1 MRGKLVRWLG
11 WVVVSLPIIFLFLFF
26 FYPLGN
32 IFRLSLTGAALA
44 ELLRRATYLRVIW
57 FTIWQAA
64 LSTGLTLLVG
74 LPAAYLFAHY
84 EFRGKSLLRS
94 LTTIPFVMPT
104 VVVAAAFRALLGA
117 NGPINRALQTLSSVA
132 NLQSPI
138 SLRLE
143 QTLTIILIAHVFYN
157 VTVVIRLV
165 GGFWA
170 NLNPRVV
177 EAARVLG
184 ASPRRAFVQVTL
196 PLLRP
201 SLISTALLIYLFTFT
216 SFGVILI
223 LGGPGFSTI
232 ETEIYRQYVTFLKP
246 DVAAAL
252 SLLQILFTFGLMSIY
267 ARWQQRTAVSLDF
280 RPQQA
285 NLRRA
290 ESWPEKLVVG
300 SLFVGLFV
308 FLLGP
313 LLALVWRSFVGGD
326 GQLTLAYYEALP
338 ELRRGSIVFV
348 PPLTAVRNSIG
359 YAVLTVLTAG
369 LFGVLTASLLARP
382 LRLTTGGRRS
392 GRAFH
397 WRNWLDPLFMLPL
410 GASAVTLGFGYVVT
424 FDQLRTSPLLVL
436 IAHTLVAFPFVVR
449 SLLPVMQGI
458 KPSLREAAAV
468 FGASP
473 LQVWREVD
481 LPIVGRA
488 LLVAA
493 VFAFTISMG
502 EFGAT
507 SFIVRPNSGY
517 LTMPIAIQRYLGQP
531 GVLNFGQALAMSSI
545 LMLVCAVGFI
555 AIERFRY
562 ADVGEF

>member
-1 MRGKLVRWLG
+1 MMMQDKKLWRGVG
-11 WVVVSLPIIFLFLFF
+11 WVIISLPLLFLFLFF

-32 IFRLSLTGAALA
+32 IFRLSLTQAALV
-44 ELLRRATYLRVIW
+44 ELFRRATYVKVIW

-74 LPAAYLFAHY
+74 LPAAYLFARY
-84 EFRGKSLLRS
+84 DFRGKALLRS

-117 NGPINRALQTLSSVA
+117 NGPINRALQALSSVFS
-132 NLQSPI
+132 LQSPI

-170 NLNPRVV
+170 NLDPKLVD
-177 EAARVLG
+177 AARVLG
-184 ASPRRAFVQVTL
+184 ASPRRAFVEVTL

-201 SLISTALLIYLFTFT
+201 SLISAALLIYLFTFT

-223 LGGPGFSTI
+223 LGGPSFSTI

-252 SLLQILFTFGLMSIY
+252 SLLQILFTFALLSIY
-267 ARWQQRTAVSLDF
+267 SRWQQRTAVSLDF

-285 NLRRA
+285 NLRRPVG
-290 ESWPEKLVVG
+290 WWEKLLVNSLVVG
-300 SLFVGLFV
+300 LSV

-313 LLALVWRSFVGGD
+313 LLALVWRSLID
-326 GQLTLAYYEALP
+326 SSGQLTLAYYEALP
-338 ELRRGSIVFV
+338 ELKRGSIVFV

-359 YAVLTVLTAG
+359 YALLTVLTAG

-382 LRLTTGGRRS
+382 FRG
-392 GRAFH
+392 
-397 WRNWLDPLFMLPL
+397 RNWLDPLFMLPL

-473 LQVWREVD
+473 LRVWREVD

-517 LTMPIAIQRYLGQP
+517 LTMPIAIQRYLGQA
-531 GVLNFGQALAMSSI
+531 GALNFGQALAMSSI